1 MKRWRSAFYV
11 VYYKGGR
18 GSLNF
23 FFTTVE
29 SKSSAFMHCGGIHMS
44 FLENMSVMEFE
55 LLLIG
60 LLVSVFMLGFTIG
73 LNIGSKSKNDR
84 RA

>member
-1 MKRWRSAFYV
+1 
-11 VYYKGGR
+11 
-18 GSLNF
+18 
-23 FFTTVE
+23 
-29 SKSSAFMHCGGIHMS
+29 MS